1 MKQISRGIL
10 AFDTSNYTTSAAV
23 VDDSRNIVVDIRKGL
38 EVKQGDRGLRQSYA
52 LFQHIENLPFL
63 IERVFQEVN
72 RDGIKAVAVSNKPR
86 PLKDS
91 YMPVFRGGEGFARA
105 AAAAL
110 GVPLFCFSHQEGHLA
125 AAGYGTSLE
134 RVDGEYLAYH
144 LSGGTC
150 ELLLVQ
156 GERIEIIGGTKDIS
170 FGQLI
175 DRAGVAMGMQ
185 FPAGSRMDAI
195 ALKIKGCNLPAE
207 KNPFKPIALDG
218 LRFNVSGIETQFIRA
233 LKESGGEEEREF
245 LVYWLF
251 RSMLDCLAKLTVRA
265 AETRKN
271 AKILFSGGVSSS
283 RFLREG
289 LAESLEKE
297 PFDLGFGMPQLSSD
311 NAVGIALLGGQALWR

>member
-1 MKQISRGIL
+1 M
-10 AFDTSNYTTSAAV
+10 
-23 VDDSRNIVVDIRKGL
+23 
-38 EVKQGDRGLRQSYA
+38 
-52 LFQHIENLPFL
+52 
-63 IERVFQEVN
+63 
-72 RDGIKAVAVSNKPR
+72 
-86 PLKDS
+86 
-91 YMPVFRGGEGFARA
+91 
-105 AAAAL
+105 
-110 GVPLFCFSHQEGHLA
+110 
-125 AAGYGTSLE
+125 
-134 RVDGEYLAYH
+134 
-144 LSGGTC
+144 
-150 ELLLVQ
+150 VQ

-233 LKESGGEEEREF
+233 LKENGGEEEREF

-289 LAESLEKE
+289 LAESMEKE